1 MPNTGFLGW
10 AYISGSTISFDSG
23 VADKQVLFMSGSS
36 VVSGASNFQFDY
48 DTSTLSGTHI
58 VPVATDTYDIG
69 KENLV
74 FRNMYATEFYGDLDG
89 AIRFTARNDE
99 GDTITR
105 GQVVYIKGIQGQTPT
120 VALAACDDP
129 AKMPAFGLAA
139 STAADGENLQIISFG
154 NIRNLNLSSVYGGS
168 FSVGDVLYV
177 ATGSGGTSGSLTN
190 NIPTGSGNL
199 LQNMAKVVR
208 NGGGGDGQLRV
219 GGAGRTNAT
228 PNLDKGYIFIGNDTD
243 QSVQD
248 NTIFVSSSA
257 NKVGINETNP
267 QYELHVSG
275 AVSASTYHGDGSNLS
290 GISASPGGSNT
301 QIQFNNGGAFGG
313 DAFLTYNATTD
324 ILSAKTISTQNIT
337 ASGVACLFQS
347 GLLVQGSLTSSGH
360 TLLGSGVTNS
370 DITVDGFLENVS
382 SAGARS
388 YRLFIERQNI
398 AENISYG
405 EYLYN
410 FSVVGTIGES
420 TLGYIGPSGDIGVLT
435 ASVTGSGIESLLGF
449 VAGNNAADGFLIR
462 GYCRP
467 ADNLLS
473 SSAGT
478 GSLAV
483 GTQVYASPTT
493 PGGYT
498 TVKPTTAG
506 HCVRVVGHSVS
517 TNIIFFNPSP
527 DFIEL

>member
-36 VVSGASNFQFDY
+36 VISGASNFQFDY

-139 STAADGENLQIISFG
+139 STAADGADLQIISFG

-313 DAFLTYNATTD
+313 RG
-324 ILSAKTISTQNIT
+324 IWR
-337 ASGVACLFQS
+337 
-347 GLLVQGSLTSSGH
+347 
-360 TLLGSGVTNS
+360 
-370 DITVDGFLENVS
+370 EP
-382 SAGARS
+382 
-388 YRLFIERQNI
+388 FID
-398 AENISYG
+398 
-405 EYLYN
+405 LY
-410 FSVVGTIGES
+410 
-420 TLGYIGPSGDIGVLT
+420 P
-435 ASVTGSGIESLLGF
+435 
-449 VAGNNAADGFLIR
+449 
-462 GYCRP
+462 C
-467 ADNLLS
+467 
-473 SSAGT
+473 
-478 GSLAV
+478 
-483 GTQVYASPTT
+483 
-493 PGGYT
+493 
-498 TVKPTTAG
+498 
-506 HCVRVVGHSVS
+506 
-517 TNIIFFNPSP
+517 
-527 DFIEL
+527 

>member
-23 VADKQVLFMSGSS
+23 VADKQVLFMSGTS
-36 VVSGASNFQFDY
+36 VISGASNFKFDY

-58 VPVATDTYDIG
+58 VPVAADTYDIG
-69 KENLV
+69 KEDLV

-105 GQVVYIKGIQGQTPT
+105 GQVVYIKGVQGQTPT

-129 AKMPAFGLAA
+129 AKMPAFGVAA
-139 STAADGENLQIISFG
+139 STAANGADLQIVSFG

-168 FSVGDVLYV
+168 FSAGDVLYV

-301 QIQFNNGGAFGG
+301 QVQFNNGGAFGG
-313 DAFLTYNATTD
+313 DAGLTYNSSTD
-324 ILSAKTISTQNIT
+324 
-337 ASGVACLFQS
+337 
-347 GLLVQGSLTSSGH
+347 SLTTVNLTASGH

-370 DITVDGFLENVS
+370 NITVDGFLENVS
-382 SAGARS
+382 SAGSRR
-388 YRLFIERQNI
+388 YKLFIQNQALNQ
-398 AENISYG
+398 AESYG

-410 FSVVGTIGES
+410 YSTQVSIPKG
-420 TLGYIGPSGDIGVLT
+420 TLGYINSGRRIDVLT

-467 ADNLLS
+467 GDNLLS

-478 GSLAV
+478 GSLDV

-493 PGGYT
+493 PGSFT

-506 HCVRVVGHSVS
+506 HCVRVVGHSVD

>member
-1 MPNTGFLGW
+1 MPNIGFLGW

-23 VADKQVLFMSGSS
+23 VADKQVLFMSGAS
-36 VVSGASNFQFDY
+36 VVSGASNFKFDY

-58 VPVATDTYDIG
+58 VPVASDTYDIG
-69 KENLV
+69 KEDLV

-105 GQVVYIKGIQGQTPT
+105 GQVVYIKGTQGQTPT

-129 AKMPAFGLAA
+129 AKMPAFGVAA
-139 STAADGENLQIISFG
+139 STAADGANLQIISFG

-168 FSVGDVLYV
+168 FSIGDVLYV

-257 NKVGINETNP
+257 NRVGINETNP

-301 QIQFNNGGAFGG
+301 QVQFNNGGAFGG
-313 DAFLTYNATTD
+313 DAGLTYNSSTD
-324 ILSAKTISTQNIT
+324 
-337 ASGVACLFQS
+337 
-347 GLLVQGSLTSSGH
+347 SLTTVNLTASGH

-370 DITVDGFLENVS
+370 NVTVDGFLENVS

-388 YRLFIERQNI
+388 YRLFIEGQSLAQAAN
-398 AENISYG
+398 YG

-410 FSVVGTIGES
+410 FTVTGTITKG
-420 TLGYIGPSGDIGVLT
+420 TLGYINSSSNIDVLT
-435 ASVTGSGIESLLGF
+435 ASVTGSGIESLIGF
-449 VAGNNAADGFLIR
+449 VAGNNAAEGFLIR

-467 ADNLLS
+467 GDSLLS

-478 GSLAV
+478 GSLDI
-483 GTQVYASPTT
+483 GTQVYASPIT
-493 PGGYT
+493 PGGFT
-498 TVKPTTAG
+498 TVKPTTTG
-506 HCVRVVGHSVS
+506 HCVRVVGHSLTS
-517 TNIIFFNPSP
+517 NIIFFNPSP

>member
-23 VADKQVLFMSGSS
+23 VADKQVLFMSGTS
-36 VVSGASNFQFDY
+36 VISGASNFKFDY

-69 KENLV
+69 KEDLV

-139 STAADGENLQIISFG
+139 STAADGADLQIISFG

-301 QIQFNNGGAFGG
+301 QVQFNNGGAFGG
-313 DAFLTYNATTD
+313 DAGLTYNSSTDSLTTVN
-324 ILSAKTISTQNIT
+324 LT
-337 ASGVACLFQS
+337 ASG
-347 GLLVQGSLTSSGH
+347 H
-360 TLLGSGVTNS
+360 TILGSGVTNS
-370 DITVDGFLENVS
+370 NVTVDGFLQNVS

-388 YRLFIERQNI
+388 YKLFIEAQNL
-398 AENISYG
+398 AESANYG

-410 FSVVGTIGES
+410 FTVTGTIVKG
-420 TLGYIGPSGDIGVLT
+420 TLGYINSSSNIDVLT

-449 VAGNNAADGFLIR
+449 IAGNNASAGFLIR
-462 GYCRP
+462 GFCRP
-467 ADNLLS
+467 GDTVLS

-478 GSLAV
+478 GSLDV
-483 GTQVYASPTT
+483 GTQVYADPTT
-493 PGGYT
+493 PGGFT

-506 HCVRVVGHSVS
+506 HCVRVVGHSL
-517 TNIIFFNPSP
+517 TNKIIFFNPSP